1 MKYKVNYTASAKRDI
16 RGIYEYVAY
25 QLIEPDTAADLVRR
39 IQSAVLKL
47 DENPERYKVY
57 DEDPWRTKE
66 LRHFPVDNYEV
77 FYVVNAD
84 SVNIVRI
91 MYGGMD
97 INKQLRRTDELK

>member
-1 MKYKVNYTASAKRDI
+1 M
-16 RGIYEYVAY
+16 
-25 QLIEPDTAADLVRR
+25 IEPDTAADLVRC
-39 IQSAVLKL
+39 ILSAALNL

-57 DEDPWRTKE
+57 DEEPWRTKE

-77 FYVVNAD
+77 FYVVSAD

-97 INKQLRRTDELK
+97 IGRQLRQTDELK